1 MSEMNAHA
9 THWPA
14 HVLLVEKDGDT
25 IARAVLE
32 TDSTSIHGIGTA
44 ARNPADFEVE
54 QIGEELAAG
63 RALIDLGRR
72 LLGLSEA
79 DIEALTGESAH
90 VTEKGRG

>member
-1 MSEMNAHA
+1 MSELHAHT

-14 HVLLVEKDGDT
+14 HVLLVEKDGET
-25 IARAVLE
+25 VARAALE
-32 TDSTSIHGIGTA
+32 TGSTSIHGTGTA

-72 LLGLSEA
+72 LLGLSEE
-79 DIEALTGESAH
+79 D
-90 VTEKGRG
+90 KGRGQ